1 MFDFSHLSCMRGG
14 GRRTLKRWEVGHE
27 GGEGGGDQEAKRPT
41 EEEEG
46 SYLWRDGAGNNGWR
60 NHLAESKGRGAI
72 RS

>member
-1 MFDFSHLSCMRGG
+1 M
-14 GRRTLKRWEVGHE
+14 KRWEVGHE
-27 GGEGGGDQEAKRPT
+27 DGEEGGHQEAKRPT

-60 NHLAESKGRGAI
+60 NHLAESKKREAI